1 MFVKIAQ
8 NIIKYLGYFCKKI
21 NLEQSKSAQSR
32 NSTTPPPQK
41 KIMHHMHGNVP
52 YLFGFWADPFV
63 HLLLLEKSSMHRLI
77 EVEHELAVVIELIR
91 M

>member
-1 MFVKIAQ
+1 
-8 NIIKYLGYFCKKI
+8 
-21 NLEQSKSAQSR
+21 
-32 NSTTPPPQK
+32 
-41 KIMHHMHGNVP
+41 MHHMHGNVP

-77 EVEHELAVVIELIR
+77 EVEHELTVVIELIR